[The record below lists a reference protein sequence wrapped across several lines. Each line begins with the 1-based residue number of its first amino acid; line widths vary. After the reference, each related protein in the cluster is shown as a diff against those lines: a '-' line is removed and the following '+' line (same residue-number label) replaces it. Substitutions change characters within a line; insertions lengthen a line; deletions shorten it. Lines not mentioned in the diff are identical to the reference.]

1 MEVFDKILNW
11 KFTNTE
17 NTTGLPEYRYG
28 LHTVMLSSHSSR
40 YSNTAPAEMEVS

>member
-17 NTTGLPEYRYG
+17 STTGLPEYRYVEG
-28 LHTVMLSSHSSR
+28 HILGFHC
-40 YSNTAPAEMEVS
+40 